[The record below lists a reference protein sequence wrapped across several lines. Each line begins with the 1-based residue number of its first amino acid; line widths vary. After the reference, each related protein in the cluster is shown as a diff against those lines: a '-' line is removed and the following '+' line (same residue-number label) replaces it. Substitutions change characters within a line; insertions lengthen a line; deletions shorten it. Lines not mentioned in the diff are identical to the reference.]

1 MGVVGF
7 NLRFIFAEI
16 VVAIMRLSPFLLLL
30 PALAVALD
38 QIPLGTRVQGWLDK
52 AKSYLPTATPTPIQ
66 KTTPKVIEKSVT
78 PLNLSNWQTVLE
90 PSSHVQDWLIFITGG
105 NKTCLGRCENAEKA
119 FNASVPLFAV
129 DPTSPNLAYLNCE
142 NDKIL
147 CSIWVAGAPY
157 VWHLQ
162 VPQVSTEEPRLPYSL
177 HIVALNSTTVTPE
190 TIYKIHS
197 EQTYQNV
204 PLYDGALHPFDGW
217 LAQYGLNVPL
227 GYLMFG
233 FSAVPTWV
241 VMIAV
246 SYFSRTYMSRR
257 MANPGAIAGR
267 PAQGGAN

>member
-1 MGVVGF
+1 M
-7 NLRFIFAEI
+7 
-16 VVAIMRLSPFLLLL
+16 
-30 PALAVALD
+30 
-38 QIPLGTRVQGWLDK
+38 
-52 AKSYLPTATPTPIQ
+52 
-66 KTTPKVIEKSVT
+66 
-78 PLNLSNWQTVLE
+78 
-90 PSSHVQDWLIFITGG
+90 
-105 NKTCLGRCENAEKA
+105 
-119 FNASVPLFAV
+119 
-129 DPTSPNLAYLNCE
+129 NCE

-147 CSIWVAGAPY
+147 CSIWVAGAPT

-190 TIYKIHS
+190 AIYKIHS

-204 PLYDGALHPFDGW
+204 PLYDGVLHPFDGW

-246 SYFSRTYMSRR
+246 SYFSRTYM
-257 MANPGAIAGR
+257 
-267 PAQGGAN
+267 